1 VTTTP
6 AGGRLQV
13 TVTATGQNNTLQA
26 IVINQTTNALVDIG
40 GQTGRSGAFTVSL
53 PGTSA
58 TTSFTVRREASGP
71 ATVKL
76 AVADRCGDWTTF
88 VGGGANA
95 F

>member
-1 VTTTP
+1 MNVK
-6 AGGRLQV
+6 
-13 TVTATGQNNTLQA
+13 ATGQNNTLRA
-26 IVINQTTNALVDIG
+26 IEISQTNNALVDIG

-58 TTSFTVRREASGP
+58 TTSFTVRRQDAGP
-71 ATVKL
+71 ATVNL
-76 AVADRCGDWTTF
+76 AVVDRCDTKWNTF